1 MPRILRS
8 GPPATAVVLDFVTM
22 NGPLL
27 MPTAKGS
34 RISRITTSALAAD
47 APSAWL
53 LAVRY
58 AALVS
63 PTGTVVVEK
72 SADLSVSARV
82 VSVTITALRKAR
94 LRPDADDNARTYQ
107 LDAAW
112 ELAV

>member
-1 MPRILRS
+1 MPRILRP
-8 GPPATAVVLDFVTM
+8 GPPATAVVLDFVGM
-22 NGPLL
+22 NGALL

-47 APSAWL
+47 APAAWL

-63 PTGTVVVEK
+63 PTATIIVEK
-72 SADLSVSARV
+72 SIDLSVVARV

-94 LRPDADDNARTYQ
+94 LRHGTDGNARTYQ
-107 LDAAW
+107 LDASW